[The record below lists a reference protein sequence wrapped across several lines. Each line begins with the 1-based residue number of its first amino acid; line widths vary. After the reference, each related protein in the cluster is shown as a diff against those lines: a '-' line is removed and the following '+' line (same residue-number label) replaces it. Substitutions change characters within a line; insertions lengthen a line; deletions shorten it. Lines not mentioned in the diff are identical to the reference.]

1 MIMKRLLSLI
11 LCFALVLTGCSTG
24 TKTEKTQQ
32 SQEESTVTT
41 TETSDV
47 SADAEETESNIV
59 DSETYLN
66 QFTDLDD
73 PKLLQCVSDQVY
85 STLEADLDS
94 EDYIVEDVAAV
105 YISKEYLEE
114 VAYNSQSNIFFGYT
128 LEEVEAQFDGGKYV
142 FTLGDDNQTTV
153 KEFEDYDDTYEQIAK
168 NVAIGTGV
176 ILVCVT
182 VSVVSGGAGVPAA
195 VSMVFAASA
204 KTGTIMALS
213 SAGIGGVAAGV
224 VKGIQT
230 KDFKEATKA
239 GALAASEGFKWGA
252 ITGVITGG
260 FSKALE
266 LKNAATAAETAEEVA
281 EETANVATKIPT
293 PREAE
298 LEALEAY
305 GGTEQVSYL
314 AGEEVA
320 MNTPGATRPD
330 VVRQVGDHLEAIEVK
345 NYDLENADSVKT
357 LYKELTRQVSSRVE
371 NLPSGSTQR
380 IVLNTEGRGFSQEL
394 IDEVVENIRV
404 NLKDIYPNI
413 PIDIMG

>member
-1 MIMKRLLSLI
+1 MKKIISILLCL
-11 LCFALVLTGCSTG
+11 ALVLTGCSSAATSNEVQDN
-24 TKTEKTQQ
+24 EKEENVTVES
-32 SQEESTVTT
+32 SQ
-41 TETSDV
+41 TS
-47 SADAEETESNIV
+47 EETAVEDAVSHV
-59 DSETYLN
+59 MDSETYLS
-66 QFTDLDD
+66 QFKSLDD
-73 PKLLQCVSDQVY
+73 PNLLQCVSDEVY
-85 STLEADLDS
+85 TTLEYELDS
-94 EDYIVEDVAAV
+94 DDYIIEDVSSIYV
-105 YISKEYLEE
+105 SKEYLEE

-128 LEEVEAQFDGGKYV
+128 LAEVEAQFDGGKYV
-142 FTLGDDNQTTV
+142 FTLGDDNQTIV

-182 VSVVSGGAGVPAA
+182 VSVVSGGVGAPAA

-213 SAGIGGVAAGV
+213 SAGIGGVAAGI

-230 KDFKEATKA
+230 KDFGEASKA
-239 GALAASEGFKWGA
+239 AALAASEGFKWGA

-260 FSKALE
+260 ASKALE
-266 LKNAATAAETAEEVA
+266 LRRAAKATETAAEVA
-281 EETANVATKIPT
+281 EEMTNAASTIPT

-298 LEALEAY
+298 LRALEAY
-305 GGTEQVSYL
+305 GGSEQVSYL

-330 VVRQVGDHLEAIEVK
+330 IVRQVGDHLEAIEVK
-345 NYDLENADSVKT
+345 NYNLESSASTNT
-357 LYKELTRQVSSRVE
+357 LYKELTRQISQRVE
-371 NLPSGSTQR
+371 NLPPGTTQR
-380 IVLNTEGRGFSQEL
+380 IVLNTEGRGFSPEL
-394 IDEVVENIRV
+394 IDEVVENIRF